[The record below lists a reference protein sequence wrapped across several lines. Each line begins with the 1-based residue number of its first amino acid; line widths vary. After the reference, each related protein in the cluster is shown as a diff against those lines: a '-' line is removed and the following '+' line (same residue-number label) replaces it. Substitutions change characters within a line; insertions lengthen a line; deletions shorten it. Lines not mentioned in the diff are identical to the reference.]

1 MTVYSNECRKSNQ
14 FNLSSNRISF
24 RLISRSVRRCQMKIL
39 NLLSAIRS
47 TLNHDTG
54 VVGMTVYLLGL
65 SFVLALL
72 SASYLLYLLSDF
84 DPFQ

>member
-1 MTVYSNECRKSNQ
+1 
-14 FNLSSNRISF
+14 
-24 RLISRSVRRCQMKIL
+24 MKIL

-84 DPFQ
+84 DPLQ